1 MYYVCKRM
9 EIAGCHRL
17 ELSYPS
23 KCSQLHGHNWIVTVY
38 CKARELNA
46 DGMVCDF
53 THIKERI
60 HTFLDH
66 GNSHELPYRKAKGTQ
81 LSTYAPEKIMPPC
94 KNRNLKRLINH
105 QSVYENQRNLLFA
118 PGRRS
123 FHRDGRHICEVFRL

>member
-60 HTFLDH
+60 HTFLENIARWITEQIPQCYKTSVQESE
-66 GNSHELPYRKAKGTQ
+66 GNTAVYVCPGEDN
-81 LSTYAPEKIMPPC
+81 AP
-94 KNRNLKRLINH
+94 L
-105 QSVYENQRNLLFA
+105 
-118 PGRRS
+118 
-123 FHRDGRHICEVFRL
+123 